1 MMRFSAKQRRVLT
14 WWRPDS
20 PDAAFEAIIC
30 DGAVRSGK
38 TLCMGLSFFL
48 WASACY
54 SGARFGLCGKT
65 IASLRRNVV
74 TELLPK
80 LQAIGFSVRER
91 RTENLLQVSYR
102 GHTNEF
108 YLFGGR
114 DEGSAA
120 LIQGITF
127 AGVLLDEVALMPRS
141 FVEQACARCSVTGSR
156 LWFNCNPEGPYHW
169 FYTEWIGHAAERN
182 CLYLHF
188 TMEDNPALSPD
199 IRSRYARLYSGV
211 FYRRFVLGQW
221 VAAEGRVYDFFDAA
235 KAPPPPEGPF
245 NQWYISCDYGTV
257 NPASFGLWGRKDA
270 VWYRVKEFYFDS
282 RREQRQMT
290 DAEYERALRELAG
303 GRPIAAVIVMG
314 GSGSYESSIPNPN
327 LGWEKNYNLNV
338 GLDLSFI
345 NRIFL
350 TVEYYNRD
358 TKDLL
363 YSLPI
368 SATTGFTNY
377 LSNIGQLNN
386 KGVELELRT
395 INIANDN
402 FNWTTVLNL
411 SHNKNKIVSLNGQLD
426 QSIEGTWFIHKV
438 GLPYY
443 SFYVKEYAGVNPE
456 NGKAMYYRN
465 QEIPQEDGSV
475 VVDRSLTEDPG
486 EAQAIPYKSVNPKVS
501 GGLTNMLNYKWLD
514 LSFTLTYSLGG
525 YSFDKTGTYIENG
538 TDKIYTSKY
547 NLPVYALDR
556 WQEPGDVTDVPRF
569 VYGEAAGPQNSSRY
583 IHSTNHLR
591 LKNLTLGFTLPS
603 AWTRPEMSATT
614 RLV

>member
-221 VAAEGRVYDFFDAA
+221 VAAEGRVYDFFEAA

-303 GRPIAAVIVMG
+303 GRPIAAVIVDPSAAAYRLERPPG
-314 GSGSYESSIPNPN
+314 GQRRAQRHPPHVGSAQVRQARAVRH
-327 LGWEKNYNLNV
+327 L
-338 GLDLSFI
+338 
-345 NRIFL
+345 
-350 TVEYYNRD
+350 
-358 TKDLL
+358 
-363 YSLPI
+363 
-368 SATTGFTNY
+368 
-377 LSNIGQLNN
+377 
-386 KGVELELRT
+386 
-395 INIANDN
+395 
-402 FNWTTVLNL
+402 
-411 SHNKNKIVSLNGQLD
+411 H
-426 QSIEGTWFIHKV
+426 
-438 GLPYY
+438 GLPARDRAVCLGPEGRARRRAQGARPRHGRHAL
-443 SFYVKEYAGVNPE
+443 FRLDGAGSAAPGPGRMYGYPE
-456 NGKAMYYRN
+456 GV
-465 QEIPQEDGSV
+465 GV
-475 VVDRSLTEDPG
+475 G
-486 EAQAIPYKSVNPKVS
+486 
-501 GGLTNMLNYKWLD
+501 
-514 LSFTLTYSLGG
+514 
-525 YSFDKTGTYIENG
+525 
-538 TDKIYTSKY
+538 
-547 NLPVYALDR
+547 AL
-556 WQEPGDVTDVPRF
+556 
-569 VYGEAAGPQNSSRY
+569 
-583 IHSTNHLR
+583 
-591 LKNLTLGFTLPS
+591 
-603 AWTRPEMSATT
+603 
-614 RLV
+614 